1 MRANA
6 EEVPYTFL
14 RGEAAAASRWAFAP
28 LYAPL
33 QPLLAQAAELLAIH
47 RRPREE
53 RNVLLEVRVCAC
65 ALCSD
70 GTYNQC
76 DFQAVSWRALARSGA
91 QGGTACWAGR
101 CALFCKRCTGP
112 SQYRSLPS
120 GPRANPSRTTGPG
133 PAAP

>member
-53 RNVLLEVRVCAC
+53 RNTMLEVRVCAC
-65 ALCSD
+65 ALCVKLEVQPMRLP
-70 GTYNQC
+70 G
-76 DFQAVSWRALARSGA
+76 RLLAS
-91 QGGTACWAGR
+91 
-101 CALFCKRCTGP
+101 
-112 SQYRSLPS
+112 
-120 GPRANPSRTTGPG
+120 PSRKRSARRYGLLG
-133 PAAP
+133 AAACFVL